1 MPRKKNCDIVHEGRQ
16 SGPCVHC
23 RLHER
28 TDRYIHLVQ
37 KKESAPE
44 FYTFVKQIYLIED
57 EGCIC
62 RKCELKL
69 IRRYEQ
75 QMLNQDIQDEG
86 IPVKQQCVPHECPPS
101 KKKAL
106 CYLAKNNLCNTDEKL
121 IITSVEIGPF
131 ETCFHVAFDKKYL
144 QPGNEQ
150 VTLDIC
156 QIHYMHFKNYA
167 ARSNCCICERST
179 TKLKRVNVEDRL
191 QLFKVYLKEELQHET
206 PDEDGKPIVCLSCYK
221 AFNKYTKSDDQEKSR
236 AKTDMYLT
244 DCLSSIEIME
254 CNISNIDTYCYQNI
268 LKYVVSG
275 FLSYKPLLLSKVY
288 NVYAS
293 EVDKAVK
300 DFNLVV
306 NNDRLRIV
314 QHSATW
320 LFYNVEILSGT
331 SSCFTCST
339 KQKTNHHK
347 EIDELNNKMS
357 ALEKKV
363 NSNIASSSSLNT
375 MECLD
380 KTARLMKT
388 HVKLYVQDAIKTQLP
403 DIHCFDLYEEIKKI
417 NPTLW
422 NLIYVLTSNE
432 EEEKI
437 WRQSYFS
444 WNKHYMTEDKH
455 QNCRLFPRLYI
466 ASCIFHANSS
476 HCVQPLHLLA
486 SDILDKYSNSSSDLL
501 TINSRL
507 GAGISK
513 DTLKRFITN
522 RVMQLNRDNVIS
534 SESFALASFD
544 NLDKNQSYALVGSGK
559 DKSGFHGTTIQA
571 VIPKPSEKNE
581 NLDIASHE
589 HIEKTDHRT
598 RIEMS
603 SNRTLPSDII
613 KSLKEPNNLI
623 GEPSEVKYNKFQAL
637 KLVDFNESEVEKHQ
651 WNTFESMLISYG
663 FVKDHVEEKHII
675 IPGLKPYLSYSQKTT
690 EASTFHSIAVLDDPA
705 DSKETVVKTLNILH
719 DRFQIGNKLQYL
731 VVVGDGKSYDHL
743 IKLKAEYGCVLDW
756 VLPYPGDWHILKNIL
771 PIFI

>member
-1 MPRKKNCDIVHEGRQ
+1 MPRKKNCDVVHEGRQ

-28 TDRYIHLVQ
+28 TDLYIHLVQ

-57 EGCIC
+57 E
-62 RKCELKL
+62 
-69 IRRYEQ
+69 
-75 QMLNQDIQDEG
+75 
-86 IPVKQQCVPHECPPS
+86 
-101 KKKAL
+101 
-106 CYLAKNNLCNTDEKL
+106 DEKF
-121 IITSVEIGPF
+121 ITTSIEIGPF
-131 ETCFHVAFDKKYL
+131 ET
-144 QPGNEQ
+144 
-150 VTLDIC
+150 I
-156 QIHYMHFKNYA
+156 

-268 LKYVVSG
+268 LKYVVSS

-288 NVYAS
+288 NVYVS
-293 EVDKAVK
+293 EVEKAVK

-306 NNDRLRIV
+306 NDDRLRIV
-314 QHSATW
+314 QYCPTW
-320 LFYNVEILSGT
+320 LFTMLK
-331 SSCFTCST
+331 SCLGPALVLHAGQSKTQGRMIYRLETNLIQCLHST
-339 KQKTNHHK
+339 ISDHHK

-357 ALEKKV
+357 ALEKKI

-388 HVKLYVQDAIKTQLP
+388 HVKLYVQDAIKTPLP
-403 DIHCFDLYEEIKKI
+403 DIDCFDLYEEIKKI

-422 NLIYVLTSNE
+422 NLIY
-432 EEEKI
+432 
-437 WRQSYFS
+437 
-444 WNKHYMTEDKH
+444 
-455 QNCRLFPRLYI
+455 
-466 ASCIFHANSS
+466 
-476 HCVQPLHLLA
+476 
-486 SDILDKYSNSSSDLL
+486 KYSNSSSDLL

-513 DTLKRFITN
+513 DTLKKFITN

-559 DKSGFHGTTIQA
+559 VKSGFHGTTIQA

-589 HIEKTDHRT
+589 HTAEN
-598 RIEMS
+598 E
-603 SNRTLPSDII
+603 
-613 KSLKEPNNLI
+613 LKCLAIEPNN
-623 GEPSEVKYNKFQAL
+623 Q
-637 KLVDFNESEVEKHQ
+637 
-651 WNTFESMLISYG
+651 T
-663 FVKDHVEEKHII
+663 
-675 IPGLKPYLSYSQKTT
+675 
-690 EASTFHSIAVLDDPA
+690 
-705 DSKETVVKTLNILH
+705 
-719 DRFQIGNKLQYL
+719 
-731 VVVGDGKSYDHL
+731 
-743 IKLKAEYGCVLDW
+743 
-756 VLPYPGDWHILKNIL
+756 
-771 PIFI
+771 

>member
-86 IPVKQQCVPHECPPS
+86 TPVKQQCVPHECPP
-101 KKKAL
+101 K
-106 CYLAKNNLCNTDEKL
+106 E
-121 IITSVEIGPF
+121 
-131 ETCFHVAFDKKYL
+131 
-144 QPGNEQ
+144 
-150 VTLDIC
+150 
-156 QIHYMHFKNYA
+156 
-167 ARSNCCICERST
+167 
-179 TKLKRVNVEDRL
+179 LK
-191 QLFKVYLKEELQHET
+191 HET
-206 PDEDGKPIVCLSCYK
+206 PDEDGKPVVCLSCYK
-221 AFNKYTKSDDQEKSR
+221 AFNKYTKSYDQEKSR

-254 CNISNIDTYCYQNI
+254 CNTSNIDTYCYQKI
-268 LKYVVSG
+268 LKYVVSS
-275 FLSYKPLLLSKVY
+275 FLSYKPMLLSKVY

-306 NNDRLRIV
+306 NDDRLRIE

-320 LFYNVEILSGT
+320 LFTMLK
-331 SSCFTCST
+331 SCLGPALVLHVAQSKKQIRMIYRLRINLIHCLHST
-339 KQKTNHHK
+339 ISDHHK

-375 MECLD
+375 MKCLD

-444 WNKHYMTEDKH
+444 WNNHYMIEDRQ
-455 QNCRLFPRLYI
+455 QN
-466 ASCIFHANSS
+466 
-476 HCVQPLHLLA
+476 
-486 SDILDKYSNSSSDLL
+486 
-501 TINSRL
+501 
-507 GAGISK
+507 
-513 DTLKRFITN
+513 
-522 RVMQLNRDNVIS
+522 
-534 SESFALASFD
+534 
-544 NLDKNQSYALVGSGK
+544 
-559 DKSGFHGTTIQA
+559 
-571 VIPKPSEKNE
+571 
-581 NLDIASHE
+581 
-589 HIEKTDHRT
+589 
-598 RIEMS
+598 
-603 SNRTLPSDII
+603 
-613 KSLKEPNNLI
+613 
-623 GEPSEVKYNKFQAL
+623 
-637 KLVDFNESEVEKHQ
+637 
-651 WNTFESMLISYG
+651 
-663 FVKDHVEEKHII
+663 
-675 IPGLKPYLSYSQKTT
+675 
-690 EASTFHSIAVLDDPA
+690 
-705 DSKETVVKTLNILH
+705 
-719 DRFQIGNKLQYL
+719 
-731 VVVGDGKSYDHL
+731 
-743 IKLKAEYGCVLDW
+743 
-756 VLPYPGDWHILKNIL
+756 
-771 PIFI
+771 